1 MQSKVTPQSMVCDK
15 LILLIIF
22 YVQYMLSLINS
33 QMMQTNLI
41 SELESTHKYS
51 PSLLC
56 ALSVGGIIEYQC
68 VCVCVCVMSAVSSEA
83 DPLLTPRQ
91 DHRQLSCCSC
101 KLSYKPRKFS
111 SKGAVLVL
119 VWQLLAVSAFPK
131 NITPVHKFTADSVD
145 TSLGVISALIL
156 LVACVSVGLLADVQF
171 GRFKVVKA
179 GLLLMWAGE
188 LVLNVDNILS
198 MTLHEKYKV
207 VSKYSHFAG
216 TLGTSVGAVAFF
228 INILQFGV
236 EQMPDSSSVG
246 ITAFISWFTIATFT
260 GVGLHEL
267 HFRIFDHC
275 TSKTSNHLIPLCI
288 SFTLLSVAMCSMFLF
303 SHWLIDHRQNH
314 NPLKTVYR
322 VLKFA
327 KRHKYP
333 VQRSAFTYWEEEI
346 PSRIDL
352 GKTKY
357 GGPFTTEEVEDVKT
371 FFRIILILVSMMS
384 FSVVGIGVFQLFP
397 FSPVKNCNTQIR
409 QNSTYAIPVT
419 AFLVYELLLYPVM
432 RCRLSMLRR
441 IGCCVFCSV
450 LFSLA
455 LLIFTVV
462 SVLGPV
468 DINEYVSTHRWTFDT
483 FLIVFISVGYT
494 MLTSTL
500 EFVYSQSPEL
510 MKGFLIGSLLC
521 ILFLAAFTIGMCSKF
536 LANPCKSNKHCTL
549 YVASGVTVLSV
560 AVFVFYC
567 CVARWYKWREREE
580 PCNERAIIE
589 EIYGRRVE
597 HNSIEAVDT
606 N

>member
-1 MQSKVTPQSMVCDK
+1 
-15 LILLIIF
+15 
-22 YVQYMLSLINS
+22 
-33 QMMQTNLI
+33 
-41 SELESTHKYS
+41 
-51 PSLLC
+51 
-56 ALSVGGIIEYQC
+56 
-68 VCVCVCVMSAVSSEA
+68 MSAVSSEA

-111 SKGAVLVL
+111 SKGALLVL
-119 VWQLLAVSAFPK
+119 VWHVLAVSAFPK
-131 NITPVHKFTADSVD
+131 YIDTVPVRHFTDDSVD

-156 LVACVSVGLLADVQF
+156 MVACVSVGLLADVRF
-171 GRFKVVKA
+171 GRLKVVKA
-179 GLLLMWAGE
+179 GLLLMWVGE

-198 MTLHEKYKV
+198 ITFLEKYKV
-207 VSKYSHFAG
+207 VSKYSYLAG
-216 TLGTSVGAVAFF
+216 TLCTDVGAMAFF

-246 ITAFISWFTIATFT
+246 ITAFISWFTIATFA
-260 GVGLHEL
+260 GVSLHQSL
-267 HFRIFDHC
+267 YTIFKHC
-275 TSKTSNHLIPLCI
+275 IHKTLYPVVAFCI

-303 SHWLIDHRQNH
+303 SHWLTDHRQNH

-327 KRHKYP
+327 KQHKYP

-371 FFRIILILVSMMS
+371 FFRILAVLAAMS
-384 FSVVGIGVFQLFP
+384 SFAAVVFGLFLLLPSV
-397 FSPVKNCNTQIR
+397 
-409 QNSTYAIPVT
+409 PVT
-419 AFLVYELLLYPVM
+419 ACNTLLIRSFTSLIPVAACVLYELLLYPVM

-441 IGCCVFCSV
+441 IGCCVFAIV
-450 LFSLA
+450 LISLTFQV
-455 LLIFTVV
+455 FTMV

-468 DINEYVSTHRWTFDT
+468 DINGYLTTHSWTVNT
-483 FLIVFISVGYT
+483 IVAPYLCIGYIFY
-494 MLTSTL
+494 TSTL
-500 EFVYSQSPEL
+500 EFVYSQSPER
-510 MKGFLIGSLLC
+510 MKGFLIGILLC
-521 ILFLAAFTIGMCSKF
+521 AVLFTGLVIGLINSF
-536 LANPCKSNKHCTL
+536 LENLRKHNKHPTI
-549 YVASGVTVLSV
+549 YIASGVAVLSV

-597 HNSIEAVDT
+597 HNSIEDVDT

>member
-1 MQSKVTPQSMVCDK
+1 
-15 LILLIIF
+15 
-22 YVQYMLSLINS
+22 
-33 QMMQTNLI
+33 
-41 SELESTHKYS
+41 
-51 PSLLC
+51 
-56 ALSVGGIIEYQC
+56 
-68 VCVCVCVMSAVSSEA
+68 MSAVSSEA

-111 SKGAVLVL
+111 SKGALLVL
-119 VWQLLAVSAFPK
+119 VWHVLAVSAFPK
-131 NITPVHKFTADSVD
+131 YIDTVPVRHFTDDSVD

-156 LVACVSVGLLADVQF
+156 LVACVSVGLLADVCF

-188 LVLNVDNILS
+188 LVLNVDNILL

-207 VSKYSHFAG
+207 VSKYSYFTG
-216 TLGTSVGAVAFF
+216 TLCTGVGAMAFF

-246 ITAFISWFTIATFT
+246 ITAFISWFTIATAA
-260 GVGLHEL
+260 GLGLQEL
-267 HFRIFDHC
+267 HFRLFIFC
-275 TSKTSNHLIPLCI
+275 ASKPSNHLIPLCI

-327 KRHKYP
+327 KQHKYP

-371 FFRIILILVSMMS
+371 LFRILVVLMSVLSFLMVTFGIIL
-384 FSVVGIGVFQLFP
+384 LFP
-397 FSPVKNCNTQIR
+397 VSHVTACATEIKDI
-409 QNSTYAIPVT
+409 STYAIPVA

-441 IGCCVFCSV
+441 IGCCVFCIVS
-450 LFSLA
+450 FSLT
-455 LLIFTVV
+455 LLVITAV

-468 DINEYVSTHRWTFDT
+468 DINEYVMSHHWTLDG
-483 FLIVFISVGYT
+483 IVMVSLTIGYSFF
-494 MLTSTL
+494 TSIL
-500 EFVYSQSPEL
+500 EFIYSQSPER

-521 ILFLAAFTIGMCSKF
+521 AILLVVLIIALLNTFLTRA
-536 LANPCKSNKHCTL
+536 CKSNKYCTI
-549 YVASGVTVLSV
+549 YIASGLAVLSV

-597 HNSIEAVDT
+597 HNSIEEMDI